1 MERSNQ
7 IKANVE
13 RALAKTS
20 VTVAP
25 KDGKAP
31 ILAQPEKETTATE
44 DADVADAFADAM
56 GQAVE
61 APIQTIER
69 EYIITGTDEM
79 LKRLE
84 AFMNGNGI
92 KFKLG

>member
-1 MERSNQ
+1 MNGNKQ
-7 IKANVE
+7 IVSQQPAKEAASKMANE
-13 RALAKTS
+13 EA
-20 VTVAP
+20 
-25 KDGKAP
+25 
-31 ILAQPEKETTATE
+31 
-44 DADVADAFADAM
+44 DAADAFAAAM

-69 EYIITGTDEM
+69 TYLITGTDEM
-79 LKRLE
+79 FERLE